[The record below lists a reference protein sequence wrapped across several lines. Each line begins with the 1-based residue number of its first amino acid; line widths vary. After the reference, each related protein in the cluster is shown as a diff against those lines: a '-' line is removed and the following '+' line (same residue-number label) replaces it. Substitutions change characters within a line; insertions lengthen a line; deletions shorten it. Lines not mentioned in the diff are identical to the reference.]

1 MRTSTA
7 RRRPRPA
14 EPLCAA
20 PDRRG
25 MDRAA
30 RRLGA
35 GLGLMLAA
43 AALGDCG
50 VLPLWGMAAG
60 LAAGLALL
68 ALAAKEAQ
76 GWS

>member
-1 MRTSTA
+1 MKSNTA
-7 RRRPRPA
+7 KRHLRPA

-35 GLGLMLAA
+35 GFGLMLAA

-50 VLPLWGMAAG
+50 VLPLWGTALL
-60 LAAGLALL
+60 LAAGLAVLCS
-68 ALAAKEAQ
+68 AARKGA
-76 GWS
+76 S

>member
-35 GLGLMLAA
+35 GFGLMLAA
-43 AALGDCG
+43 AALSDSG
-50 VLPLWGMAAG
+50 VLPLWGTALL
-60 LAAGLALL
+60 LAAGLAVLCS
-68 ALAAKEAQ
+68 AARKGA
-76 GWS
+76 S

>member
-35 GLGLMLAA
+35 GFGLMLGAG
-43 AALGDCG
+43 ALSDGG
-50 VLPLWGMAAG
+50 VLPLWGTALL
-60 LAAGLALL
+60 LAAGLAVLYS
-68 ALAAKEAQ
+68 AARKGA
-76 GWS
+76 S

>member
-20 PDRRG
+20 PERRG

-30 RRLGA
+30 RRLA
-35 GLGLMLAA
+35 LGLGLMLVAG
-43 AALGDCG
+43 ALSDGG
-50 VLPLWGMAAG
+50 MLPLWGTALL
-60 LAAGLALL
+60 LAAGLAVLCS
-68 ALAAKEAQ
+68 AVGKEA
-76 GWS
+76 S

>member
-35 GLGLMLAA
+35 GLGLMMAA

-50 VLPLWGMAAG
+50 VLPLWGTALL
-60 LAAGLALL
+60 LAAGLAVLCS
-68 ALAAKEAQ
+68 AARKGA
-76 GWS
+76 S